1 MNGLR
6 LPLIVNRLLVLLF
19 LRSFVIS
26 EIRGITKEN
35 DHPHD
40 LNQWNGQSTHAP
52 SISLWV
58 CQTVRQSL
66 SHLANQSK
74 SADALIL
81 YQSK

>member
-6 LPLIVNRLLVLLF
+6 LPLIVNRLLVILF

-26 EIRGITKEN
+26 EIRGITEEN

-40 LNQWNGQSTHAP
+40 LSQWNGQSTHCSVNQSMGLSDSP
-52 SISLWV
+52 SVTLSL
-58 CQTVRQSL
+58 
-66 SHLANQSK
+66 SK

-81 YQSK
+81 YQ